1 MAGAAPPR
9 LRGPATLQTLAGLVL
24 PEAFPA
30 WLLRRYAGHRCIGM
44 RLLFIGETFVV
55 SDPGMAKEV
64 FTGDRDVLRAGEANR
79 RVIGLT
85 TGPQSVLLL
94 DGDRHLAMRRLLLP
108 PFHGEAVRAYRELV
122 ERIARDDVERWPLD
136 RPFSTLPRMKAFTLE
151 VILRSVIGVRDRAR
165 LERLRAV
172 LPRVLGVNAF
182 VVVAEGKYPGLTAGR
197 IAERLPWVRARLEA
211 TRLLHDEI
219 AAHRADPEGRDDV
232 LALLMAARDE
242 HGRGLD
248 DAALHDQLITLLL
261 AGHETTAA
269 ALAWAFEL
277 LVRHPQALGRL
288 EQEVLAGEGD
298 AYLSAVVNETLRLR
312 PPLEAAWRKL
322 SEPLEAGGY
331 TLPAGATVALPPRG
345 VGRRDDAWEDPYEF
359 RPERMLGK
367 SPLPYTLIPFGGG
380 PRRCLGASLALMEMK
395 TVLRVALERFRLN
408 SPPGRRERQS
418 RMNSFT
424 TVPSRGG
431 RVVAT
436 ARPAR
441 PAG

>member
-1 MAGAAPPR
+1 MAAPAPPR
-9 LRGPATLQTLAGLVL
+9 LRGPATLHRLAGLAL

-30 WLLRRYAGHRCIGM
+30 WVLRRYSGHRCVGM

-64 FTGDRDVLRAGEANR
+64 FTADRELLRTGEANR

-108 PFHGEAVRAYRELV
+108 PFHGEAVRAYGELV
-122 ERIARDDVERWPLD
+122 ERIAREDVERWPVG
-136 RPFSTLPRMKAFTLE
+136 RPFPTLPRMKAVTLE
-151 VILRSVIGVRDRAR
+151 VILRSVIGVRDEAR

-182 VVVAEGKYPGLTAGR
+182 VVVAEGKYPRLTAGR
-197 IAERLPWVRARLEA
+197 LAARLPWVRARREV
-211 TRLLHDEI
+211 TRLLHEEI
-219 AAHRADPEGRDDV
+219 AAHRASPEGRDDV
-232 LALLMAARDE
+232 LALLVAARDE
-242 HGRGLD
+242 DGRGLD
-248 DAALHDQLITLLL
+248 DDALHDQLMTLLL

-277 LVRHPQALGRL
+277 LVRHPAALARL
-288 EQEVLAGEGD
+288 EQEVLSGEGD
-298 AYLSAVVNETLRLR
+298 AYTSAVVNETLRLR
-312 PPLEAAWRKL
+312 PPLEAAWRAL
-322 SEPLEAGGY
+322 AEPLEIGGY
-331 TLPAGATVALPPRG
+331 TLPAGATIALPPRG
-345 VGRRDDAWEDPYEF
+345 VGRRDDAWDDPYAF
-359 RPERMLGK
+359 RPERLLGR

-395 TVLRVALERFRLN
+395 TVLRVAIKRFRLQA
-408 SPPGRRERQS
+408 PPGRPERQS

-441 PAG
+441 PAR